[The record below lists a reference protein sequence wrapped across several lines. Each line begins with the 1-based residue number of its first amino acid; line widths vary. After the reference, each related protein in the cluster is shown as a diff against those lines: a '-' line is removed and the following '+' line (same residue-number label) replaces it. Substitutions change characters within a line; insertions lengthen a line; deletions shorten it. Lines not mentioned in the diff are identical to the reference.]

1 MCMRTVGWQARRDAN
16 ECTPPPAACPALPT
30 CQTFPVPTPVLPR
43 PRCLPAGGMEPPQ
56 RDHPCLLRRGPA
68 AHGVGPLPHRG
79 GAGGRAGGHTRQA
92 PRGGGGAGGAGA
104 GARLPSCRALLLP
117 TLLPRPRFSTGLLW
131 EAPDDVA
138 PTCLSCPSHP
148 PPLPHPPPPHPPTPE
163 QTPEDAED
171 GPPELLFIH
180 GGHTGAPPPPPPPPV
195 TSHRIVL
202 PCRGTRRAAMH
213 ATHRVARAQG
223 FTSLTKQSKP
233 DTLCSQDFRLC
244 LERRR
249 RVGGGQR
256 GGGQHPAG
264 GWGVGGLLFG
274 WVGYVGGWC
283 GVGGRIAARQRADGW
298 VRGACV
304 AGDTQQY
311 VVTPWARQERW
322 RGRRGQQR
330 WRSRARPRPRLDL
343 RSNDRNGGGWQP
355 GWRCCE

>member
-1 MCMRTVGWQARRDAN
+1 MRTVGWQARRDAN

-180 GGHTGAPPPPPPPPV
+180 GGHTGAPPPPPPPPRRRPRWLV
-195 TSHRIVL
+195 WMARLCGCWGPPPPPGRPPPPPPHPLPHTASCCPAAARAVL
-202 PCRGTRRAAMH
+202 PCTLRTGLHAHRG
-213 ATHRVARAQG
+213 
-223 FTSLTKQSKP
+223 L
-233 DTLCSQDFRLC
+233 
-244 LERRR
+244 
-249 RVGGGQR
+249 
-256 GGGQHPAG
+256 
-264 GWGVGGLLFG
+264 
-274 WVGYVGGWC
+274 
-283 GVGGRIAARQRADGW
+283 
-298 VRGACV
+298 
-304 AGDTQQY
+304 
-311 VVTPWARQERW
+311 
-322 RGRRGQQR
+322 
-330 WRSRARPRPRLDL
+330 PR
-343 RSNDRNGGGWQP
+343 
-355 GWRCCE
+355 